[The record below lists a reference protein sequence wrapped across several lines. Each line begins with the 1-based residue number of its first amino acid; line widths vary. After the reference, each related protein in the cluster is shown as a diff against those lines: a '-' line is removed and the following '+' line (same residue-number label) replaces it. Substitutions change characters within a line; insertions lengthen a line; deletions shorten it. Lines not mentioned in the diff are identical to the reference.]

1 MATVVKN
8 NNGFGFDFDF
18 VLAVHTAGTQ
28 GIIAPAIRRGVNNYA
43 AAKSRIV
50 EYKEMEPSIMD
61 LAHLVIVL
69 EDCAERAAFKD
80 KRVLFIAPRNAV
92 LTFRRGMGLLK
103 KGVEKEEF
111 IEALGSQ
118 GFKRGEDGT
127 VLPAYREVYEELW
140 ELLHM
145 ELPFAYRVEKSES
158 IMGSEIVGDI
168 SDIKEG
174 DRLLFLHSV
183 NGGLHR
189 SAAETQNGGIVVSKD
204 DNYIRGERTV
214 YTVHNRPF
222 VSRLSD
228 KEKKADELTNRFHAS
243 LMQWNKLVN
252 KSYEELPVRTGSS
265 TKLETTDVDL
275 FA

>member
-1 MATVVKN
+1 MATAN
-8 NNGFGFDFDF
+8 YEI
-18 VLAVHTAGTQ
+18 VLAMHTAGKE
-28 GIIAPAIRRGVNNYA
+28 GIVSPAVRSRNGGYVA
-43 AAKSRIV
+43 VKS
-50 EYKEMEPSIMD
+50 YKISYDDMEPSLMD
-61 LAHLVIVL
+61 LAHITCTL
-69 EDCAERAAFKD
+69 EDCAERVAFNGKN
-80 KRVLFIAPRNAV
+80 VLVIAPRNAV

-103 KGVEKEEF
+103 KGVEKGEF

-140 ELLHM
+140 RLLHM

-174 DRLLFLHSV
+174 DRLLFVHSV

-228 KEKKADELTNRFHAS
+228 EEKKADVLINRFHAS
-243 LMQWNKLVN
+243 LMQWNQLVN
-252 KSYEELPVRTGSS
+252 RSYSELPVRTGSS
-265 TKLETTDVDL
+265 TKLEEATNVDL